1 MDVLKD
7 KSPTLTTTHY
17 GTPAVCYSAQLGML
31 ERFGGHFYEEVTPT
45 LQADATGDNKPV
57 VVCAFDAYNM
67 ADTGSVAKT
76 LNSAATDTDHIP
88 IVCIED
94 SKHSVVYGCDLGATR
109 DVGELFIEE
118 CSKTLT
124 NGSCP
129 GHHNHVVICIE
140 GNGSRPSHQGDGY
153 KESEQMYTMNTTEV
167 HAVCYAEK
175 RFFDWE
181 EDDRSVTI
189 RNNGGSYGG
198 GSEVL
203 IVEETRKD
211 DMHGHCR
218 DLGYGIPQG
227 YEQSNCGKQSAGGG
241 SE

>member
-1 MDVLKD
+1 MDILTD

-31 ERFGGHFYEEVTPT
+31 ERFGGHFYEEMSPT
-45 LQADATGDNKPV
+45 LQADSTGDNKPV
-57 VVCAFDAYNM
+57 
-67 ADTGSVAKT
+67 
-76 LNSAATDTDHIP
+76 
-88 IVCIED
+88 
-94 SKHSVVYGCDLGATR
+94 VVYGCDLGATR

-124 NGSCP
+124 NGSCQ

-153 KESEQMYTMNTTEV
+153 KVSEQMYTMNTTEV

-175 RFFDWE
+175 RFFDLE

-189 RNNGGSYGG
+189 RNKGGSYGG

-203 IVEETRKD
+203 VVEETRKD

-218 DLGYGIPQG
+218 HVGYGIPQG
-227 YEQSNCGKQSAGGG
+227 NEQSDSGKQSAGGG

>member
-1 MDVLKD
+1 MDILTD

-17 GTPAVCYSAQLGML
+17 GTPDVCYSAQLGML
-31 ERFGGHFYEEVTPT
+31 ERFGGHFYEEMSPT
-45 LQADATGDNKPV
+45 LQADSTGDNKPV
-57 VVCAFDAYNM
+57 
-67 ADTGSVAKT
+67 
-76 LNSAATDTDHIP
+76 
-88 IVCIED
+88 
-94 SKHSVVYGCDLGATR
+94 VVYGCDLGATR

-153 KESEQMYTMNTTEV
+153 KVSEQMYTMNTTEV

-181 EDDRSVTI
+181 EDDTSVTI
-189 RNNGGSYGG
+189 RNKGGSYGG
-198 GSEVL
+198 GQKSSLWKRHGKMICTDIVGTLDTEYRKVTSNQIVANNQLVVEVND
-203 IVEETRKD
+203 T
-211 DMHGHCR
+211 
-218 DLGYGIPQG
+218 DL
-227 YEQSNCGKQSAGGG
+227 
-241 SE
+241 